1 MQKQSRVGKRH
12 RFFTN
17 PKRIICQLPASLFC
31 LLHCE
36 KTGLKKCGMLLQLW
50 LAPFPDFYTSNN
62 FYSSF
67 CGPLMKWTDLKTLIC
82 RRRKLLLKLIS
93 LSFDQKH
100 PTTTNI
106 HCTTIH
112 HYLVCLSN
120 EAFSRVQLTM
130 QLIIVS
136 SSFFPDF
143 SASQTSKWVDS
154 SNQKE
159 DQATLRQHLL
169 QTFSRCPF
177 ANNIPKIYISRL

>member
-1 MQKQSRVGKRH
+1 
-12 RFFTN
+12 
-17 PKRIICQLPASLFC
+17 
-31 LLHCE
+31 
-36 KTGLKKCGMLLQLW
+36 
-50 LAPFPDFYTSNN
+50 
-62 FYSSF
+62 
-67 CGPLMKWTDLKTLIC
+67 MKWTDLKTLIC

-100 PTTTNI
+100 PTTTTI
-106 HCTTIH
+106 HCSSTIH

-136 SSFFPDF
+136 SSFFRDF
-143 SASQTSKWVDS
+143 SASQTKWVDS

-169 QTFSRCPF
+169 QNFLKMPICKQHH
-177 ANNIPKIYISRL
+177 KIYIFECRVSFNCDSNLLVLHQAWKNRASSGLEHARK